1 MSKNGGKSRPCKN
14 MKNLTQKRGSDL
26 LCSFFAIFVVLK
38 GIHITAI
45 TMKRKEFYVSPETEA
60 AHFSAQGYFM
70 GSGNSGEDYK
80 PVPLELGNGLDQFP
94 KFGF

>member
-1 MSKNGGKSRPCKN
+1 
-14 MKNLTQKRGSDL
+14 
-26 LCSFFAIFVVLK
+26 
-38 GIHITAI
+38 
-45 TMKRKEFYVSPETEA
+45 MKRKEIYVSPETDA